1 MLPPA
6 AAAWARRTWRLIKD
20 VAAILPLYVIVAI
33 AIVCPPFRRRMK
45 KNMESERDQYTPAMM
60 EMLDKTVSLDE
71 FYEVFF
77 SNFRGVNQILHSR
90 FVQNSCLV
98 SQGSKMADVSLIERS
113 SGRVVALRSLQRPGR
128 PLVLNFG
135 SCT

>member
-1 MLPPA
+1 
-6 AAAWARRTWRLIKD
+6 
-20 VAAILPLYVIVAI
+20 
-33 AIVCPPFRRRMK
+33 
-45 KNMESERDQYTPAMM
+45 MEKERASYTPAMR
-60 EMLDKTVSLDE
+60 EMLEKTVSFDE

-90 FVQNSCLV
+90 FVQNSCV
-98 SQGSKMADVSLIERS
+98 VAQGGAMADVSVLELAS
-113 SGRVVALRSLQRPGR
+113 ARVVPLRSLVRPGR